1 MKKGLLLGVA
11 LLLIASV
18 ASAQLPPQGFIG
30 LFADDLH
37 TEWCV
42 TGTGS
47 MVLYCF
53 VLPPENGLDCV
64 ELRTVLS
71 SATALAVFSP
81 VYNAD
86 VMQPV
91 MGGVPGDL
99 AACFGSCWGEW
110 VRVFSAT
117 LFVMAPTPEMI
128 TLEPFT
134 GSPYLKILDCTG
146 IEGEALKY
154 VDLYV
159 NQGENCPE
167 TGTRESTW
175 GAIKNMY
182 E

>member
-30 LFADDLH
+30 LFWDDMH

-42 TGTGS
+42 TGMGS
-47 MVLYCF
+47 MTMYCF
-53 VLPPENGLDCV
+53 VLPPEMGMDCV

-71 SATALAVFSP
+71 STNIAVFSP
-81 VYNAD
+81 VYNSD
-86 VMQPV
+86 VQQPV

-117 LFVMAPTPEMI
+117 LFVMAGTPEMI
-128 TLEPFT
+128 TLAPFT

-146 IEGEALKY
+146 YEGEALKY
-154 VDLYV
+154 VDLYI
-159 NQGENCPE
+159 NNPDCPE
-167 TGTRESTW
+167 TSTKESTW